1 MSDIKTRDIVKGT
14 IKAIDKAAIAGERVK
29 AAYVRTRDKAAH
41 GAHSAEDS
49 PNEYADDRFSGSM
62 EAAAY
67 EAVSQCDRQGRK
79 AVKTTKDN
87 ISIARER
94 MERHK
99 AGQPKRAAQ
108 KKQNRKL
115 AAVLPLRPKPSRL
128 LALPIPANRPSE
140 PAVRSLRLSKPQTR
154 AEKESSKLP
163 DAPAMRW

>member
-1 MSDIKTRDIVKGT
+1 MSDIKTRDIVIGT

-29 AAYVRTRDKAAH
+29 AAYVRARDKAAH

-67 EAVSQCDRQGRK
+67 KAVRQCDRQGRK

-94 MERHK
+94 MKRRK

-108 KKQNRKL
+108 KK
-115 AAVLPLRPKPSRL
+115 
-128 LALPIPANRPSE
+128 
-140 PAVRSLRLSKPQTR
+140 
-154 AEKESSKLP
+154 AEQKG
-163 DAPAMRW
+163 